1 MVTNGAGPIIAA
13 IDRFEDLGLKLAN
26 LSEGTMNSFKQHY
39 PATYVLGNPLDVTG
53 SATADDYKFAIQAFM
68 DDPNV
73 DIIMPWFVFQDDPLE
88 ETIVDVLAG
97 FQKLKKKPILVG
109 AMGGPFTRKI
119 GSEIESK
126 NIPVYDFV
134 STWSTAAGSLAKWQ
148 LVRST

>member
-1 MVTNGAGPIIAA
+1 
-13 IDRFEDLGLKLAN
+13 
-26 LSEGTMNSFKQHY
+26 
-39 PATYVLGNPLDVTG
+39 
-53 SATADDYKFAIQAFM
+53 
-68 DDPNV
+68 
-73 DIIMPWFVFQDDPLE
+73 
-88 ETIVDVLAG
+88 
-97 FQKLKKKPILVG
+97 LKKKPILVG

>member
-1 MVTNGAGPIIAA
+1 M
-13 IDRFEDLGLKLAN
+13 GLWIH
-26 LSEGTMNSFKQHY
+26 SGEHY

-68 DDPNV
+68 DDPDV

-119 GSEIESK
+119 ADRDRKQKYTSVRLCL
-126 NIPVYDFV
+126 NLVYGCGEPCKMATCKIFLI
-134 STWSTAAGSLAKWQ
+134 GQ
-148 LVRST
+148 

>member
-1 MVTNGAGPIIAA
+1 
-13 IDRFEDLGLKLAN
+13 
-26 LSEGTMNSFKQHY
+26 
-39 PATYVLGNPLDVTG
+39 
-53 SATADDYKFAIQAFM
+53 M

-119 GSEIESK
+119 AAEIESK

-134 STWSTAAGSLAKWQ
+134 STWSTAAEALQNGNLCDLPDHTKDWYS
-148 LVRST
+148 SNY